1 MPSCRAI
8 HAEGAIVPVLVSVM
22 WSVFHICV
30 HFSLYQAPESG
41 LPWSQEFATIFG
53 VLSNL
58 LGDQQSLSAYEVYS
72 SNVIPSLLQCLTG
85 VGRLVHPWGGGWEG
99 SAILDSTCN
108 E

>member
-1 MPSCRAI
+1 M
-8 HAEGAIVPVLVSVM
+8 
-22 WSVFHICV
+22 CV

-72 SNVIPSLLQCLTG
+72 SNIIPSLLQCLTG
-85 VGRLVHPWGGGWEG
+85 VGRLAHPWGGRGGGECHLRFYLLRVKPCLVCLCG
-99 SAILDSTCN
+99 VHVGGR
-108 E
+108 EVVRV